1 MLFKFF
7 MKTSLMWVFHMSAG
21 LACERL
27 EFITLWPQLT
37 AWTTVTRYIV
47 AYMSDSRL
55 LIVSWSMAQCWSK
68 LSQCAVFCTTAYKW
82 GSTNSVYKYLCIR
95 QRTVLARVLY
105 FIKKHTARMINRDNL
120 CLTMPYSW
128 KSSEDASVSA
138 TITMVLTWFTGT
150 QK

>member
-21 LACERL
+21 LACECL

-82 GSTNSVYKYLCIR
+82 GSTNSVYKYLYIR
-95 QRTVLARVLY
+95 RCTILERVLY
-105 FIKKHTARMINRDNL
+105 FIKMHIARMINRDMSYHAIFMKK
-120 CLTMPYSW
+120 T
-128 KSSEDASVSA
+128 SEDASISA
-138 TITMVLTWFTGT
+138 TITMVPTWFTAT